1 MRLGEDRGPPW
12 ETPGRGAVSTCCA
25 PRFHSAVRVEIAM
38 MSSWQVATAA
48 ETLAAAQ
55 FAHCGWDVSVQ
66 HAENHPASQGLP
78 VCGSENSFRVVD

>member
-1 MRLGEDRGPPW
+1 
-12 ETPGRGAVSTCCA
+12 
-25 PRFHSAVRVEIAM
+25 M